1 MDGPLRRFG
10 IPIATWL
17 AGAGLVLLSVVPAA
31 AQAPASAAGPPTVSV
46 VGEGEAT
53 GAPDVAYVSVG
64 VQTQS
69 STAADAT
76 GENSRLMTAVLSA
89 LRARGVASAD
99 LQTSGLV
106 VAPQFNRDRPN
117 EVVGYQATNNVTVT
131 VNQVERAGEL
141 LDAALAA
148 GANRIGGLRFGIRD
162 VSALREQAL
171 GQAAASARVRADAIA
186 AGLGLRVVGVSSAT
200 EEAVNL
206 PQPRA
211 VMAAAPAPGP
221 AAAPPP
227 VEAGE
232 LHVTARVR
240 VVVLVE

>member
-1 MDGPLRRFG
+1 MQGRLRQLG
-10 IPIATWL
+10 MTIATWL
-17 AGAGLVLLSVVPAA
+17 VGAALALPGALPVAGQTV
-31 AQAPASAAGPPTVSV
+31 ASAPGPPTVSA
-46 VGEGEAT
+46 VGEGEAS

-64 VQTQS
+64 VQTQG

-76 GENSRLMTAVLSA
+76 GENSRLMAAVLSA

-99 LQTSGLV
+99 LQTSGLSV
-106 VAPQFNRDRPN
+106 TPQFNRDRPN

-131 VNQVERAGEL
+131 VNQIDGAGEL
-141 LDAALAA
+141 LDTALTA

-162 VSALREQAL
+162 VAALRDQAL
-171 GQAAASARVRADAIA
+171 AQAAASARARADAIA
-186 AGLGLRVVGVSSAT
+186 ASLGLRVVGVSSAT
-200 EEAVNL
+200 EEAVNV

-211 VMAAAPAPGP
+211 AMAMTPAP

-227 VEAGE
+227 PVETGE

-240 VVVLVE
+240 VVFLVE